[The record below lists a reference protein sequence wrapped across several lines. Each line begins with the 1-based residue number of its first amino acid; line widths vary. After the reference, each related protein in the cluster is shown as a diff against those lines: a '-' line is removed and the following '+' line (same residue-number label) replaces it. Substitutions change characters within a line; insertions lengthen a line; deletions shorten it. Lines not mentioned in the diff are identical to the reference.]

1 MKMRRFDRREFLRYA
16 AALTGGWIA
25 SWRGATA
32 ARAADLW
39 ARWNAASPS
48 AEIARFDSV
57 PDAAAVPSL
66 PSPAN
71 YRPVRVS
78 HWLPLRDSAT
88 PVPVPSRAELM
99 AHWPAVGKSRVVMV
113 RHSGVLANGQPN
125 PDLVLQMLDEGIG
138 ALANGADPLEVWR
151 VLFDPRERVLLKVNC
166 IAAGGPTQPA
176 VTYAIA
182 QRLQDAGLA
191 AENLLIFDRTDHELA
206 DAGYALNESGT
217 GVQCRG
223 TRGEGSEAV
232 LTQATVRF
240 WRELD
245 ECDAIVNIP
254 TPKSHGIAGVSVAM
268 KNHYGSVNEPAKLH
282 GNGCDPAIP
291 ELNAHPIIRDKTR
304 LCVAAALRVSPFDW
318 NSPQPENALLLSFD
332 PVALDTVARDILVR
346 HYQAVGAD
354 AGFLVQGA
362 HHLMTAQNLQLGAT
376 EPDLIDLRE
385 IVLG

>member
-1 MKMRRFDRREFLRYA
+1 MRRFDRRDFLRYTA
-16 AALTGGWIA
+16 AALAG
-25 SWRGATA
+25 SWMARWHSALAAGATE
-32 ARAADLW
+32 LT
-39 ARWNAASPS
+39 ARWNAVSPS
-48 AEIARFDSV
+48 TDTAHFYSV

-66 PSPAN
+66 PLPAS
-71 YRPVRVS
+71 YRPVPVS
-78 HWLPLRDSAT
+78 RKLPPRDPTT
-88 PVPVPSRAELM
+88 PMPVPSRAELM
-99 AHWPAVGKSRVVMV
+99 AHWPAVEKSRVVMV
-113 RHSGVLANGQPN
+113 RHSAVLADGQPN
-125 PDLVLQMLDEGIG
+125 PDLVLQMLDEGISV
-138 ALANGADPLEVWR
+138 LANGAEALEVWR
-151 VLFDPRERVLLKVNC
+151 VLFDSHERVLLKVNC

-182 QRLQDAGLA
+182 RRLQDAGLA

-206 DAGYALNESGT
+206 DAGYALNDGGT
-217 GVQCRG
+217 GVQCHG

-291 ELNAHPIIRDKTR
+291 ELNAHPVIRDKTR
-304 LCVAAALRVSPFDW
+304 LYVAAALRVSPFDW
-318 NSPQPENALLLSFD
+318 NTPQPENALLLSFD

-346 HYQAVGAD
+346 HYQAAGAD

-362 HHLMTAQNLQLGAT
+362 HHLVTAQNMQLGAT
-376 EPDLIDLRE
+376 DPNLIDLQE
-385 IVLG
+385 IVLE

>member
-1 MKMRRFDRREFLRYA
+1 MRRLDRRDFLRYA
-16 AALTGGWIA
+16 AAALAGGWMA
-25 SWRGATA
+25 YWRGATA
-32 ARAADLW
+32 AMATNSP
-39 ARWNAASPS
+39 ARWNAAPPS
-48 AEIARFDSV
+48 TGIASSYSV
-57 PDAAAVPSL
+57 PDPAAVPSL
-66 PSPAN
+66 PLPAS
-71 YRPVRVS
+71 YRSVPVSRR
-78 HWLPLRDSAT
+78 LPPRDPAT

-99 AHWPAVGKSRVVMV
+99 AHWPAVERSRVVMV
-113 RHSGVLANGQPN
+113 RHSGVLADGQPN
-125 PDLVLQMLDEGIG
+125 PDLVLQMLDEGIS
-138 ALANGADPLEVWR
+138 ALANGAEPLEVWR
-151 VLFDPRERVLLKVNC
+151 VLFDPQERVLLKVNC

-176 VTYAIA
+176 VTYAVA
-182 QRLQDAGLA
+182 RRLQDAGLA

-223 TRGEGSEAV
+223 TRGEGSEAA
-232 LTQATVRF
+232 LTQATMRF

-254 TPKSHGIAGVSVAM
+254 TPKSHGIAGVSVAL

-304 LCVAAALRVSPFDW
+304 LHVAAALRVSPFDW

-346 HYQAVGAD
+346 HHQAVGAD

-362 HHLMTAQNLQLGAT
+362 HHLVTAQSLQLGAT
-376 EPDLIDLRE
+376 EPNLIDLLE